1 MGAEHARADVRVS
14 FDKIVVGVKER
25 VRCPELLRAIFAD
38 AVLTAIPCKELDI
51 DHRAGAKA
59 IWAQSSGHIIA
70 QLGGVSVGMGVGVTH
85 EHLVFFTRLHCRFLV
100 ISLARVAVPQ
110 LPFK

>member
-1 MGAEHARADVRVS
+1 VGVELARADVRVS
-14 FDKIVVGVKER
+14 FDEIVVDVKER
-25 VRCPELLRAIFAD
+25 VRCPEVLHAIFTD
-38 AVLTAIPCKELDI
+38 AVVTANPCNELDI

-59 IWAQSSGHIIA
+59 MWAQSSGHIIA